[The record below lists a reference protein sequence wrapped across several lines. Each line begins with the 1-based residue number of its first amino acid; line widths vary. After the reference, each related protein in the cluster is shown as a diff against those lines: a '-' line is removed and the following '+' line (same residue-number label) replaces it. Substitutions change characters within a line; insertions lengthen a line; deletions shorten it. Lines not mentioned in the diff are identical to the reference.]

1 MPFNRD
7 CVFDEVTGKGG
18 AARGLVE
25 PNVILLFSWSA
36 NQFVVPQTTP
46 VASTCAVGPCNRDAG
61 NTGSDMDHQIVPGLQ
76 LPSHH
81 L

>member
-1 MPFNRD
+1 MNIRLLL
-7 CVFDEVTGKGG
+7 DEHI
-18 AARGLVE
+18 AAAIQL
-25 PNVILLFSWSA
+25 SWSA

-46 VASTCAVGPCNRDAG
+46 VASTCAVGRCNRDAG